1 MKKISLLTTV
11 ALILMTAVLATA
23 AATAKP
29 LIRDILVTTKGEQV
43 LLYGKISDG
52 FTPDMSAAVMAGF
65 PVQFTF
71 YAGIYQERSF
81 WFDRRISDIEINRT
95 LKYDN
100 LKKTFQV
107 SSDGGSEPAVFQTL
121 GDAKVAM
128 SDLNG
133 FPVASVKALSK
144 NTEYYMK
151 VMAKLDRVRLPLRLE
166 YVFLFVSLWDLETP
180 WHTYRFIYRE

>member
-1 MKKISLLTTV
+1 MKKISLLTSAV
-11 ALILMTAVLATA
+11 LILLTAVIA
-23 AATAKP
+23 AASAASKP
-29 LIRDILVTTKGEQV
+29 HIRDLLVTTKGEQV
-43 LLYGKISDG
+43 LFYGKVTNG
-52 FTPDMSAAVMAGF
+52 FTPEMNAEVMAGF

-71 YAGIYQERSF
+71 HAGIYRERSF
-81 WFDRRISDIEINRT
+81 WFDRRISEIEINRT

-107 SSDGGSEPAVFQTL
+107 TSDGTPEPAVFQTL
-121 GDAKVAM
+121 GEARSAM

-133 FPVASVKALSK
+133 FSVGSVKALTK
-144 NTEYYMK
+144 NTEYYLK

-180 WHTYRFIYRE
+180 WQTYRFIYRE